1 MRPFLKGTCPVGDE
15 VPATTPGGMAKE
27 KATSTIPSSWEEI
40 AALLKAVPYLTAP
53 EPPTFGVKEFF
64 TFFHH
69 HFVNLGGNPHMVGV
83 VRPSHVALNSTLR
96 CIYLLLKYTVE
107 ETTEVVSFIPL
118 LPKFA

>member
-1 MRPFLKGTCPVGDE
+1 MRPFLKGTCPVENE
-15 VPATTPGGMAKE
+15 VLATTPGGKAKE
-27 KATSTIPSSWEEI
+27 KAAPAIPSSWEEI
-40 AALLKAVPYLTAP
+40 AALLKAFPYLTAL
-53 EPPTFGVKEFF
+53 EPPASGVKEFF
-64 TFFHH
+64 TFFHR

-96 CIYLLLKYTVE
+96 CIYLLLQYTIE